1 MEKFF
6 QKHIASVIASLA
18 VSGILGGITV
28 TLQNMK
34 NNELTQQRMMQLDL
48 TLTDVGRRMEK
59 MQDILSDSTSRQKIA
74 VLESRVEELEKK
86 LERAR

>member
-1 MEKFF
+1 M
-6 QKHIASVIASLA
+6 
-18 VSGILGGITV
+18 